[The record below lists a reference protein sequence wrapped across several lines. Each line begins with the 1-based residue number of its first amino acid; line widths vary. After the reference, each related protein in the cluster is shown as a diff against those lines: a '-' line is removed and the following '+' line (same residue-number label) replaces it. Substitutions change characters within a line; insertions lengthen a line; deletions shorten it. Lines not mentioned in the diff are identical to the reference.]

1 MTTKI
6 SIIFQNNHFILVD
19 KPAGLN
25 FHSEDDKAG
34 VIELIKQQEGI
45 ETLFPVHRLDKMTSG
60 LLIVA
65 LNKATANQ
73 FLELFSERKIDKY
86 YLAVSNSKPKKKQ
99 GWIKGDMLATRN
111 GSWKLAKT
119 MIKPA
124 ITRFISVSIQS
135 GERLYLL
142 KPETGKTHQLRVALK
157 SISAPICGD
166 QRYAN
171 RVEAIEEDR
180 GYLHAYAL
188 KFNLAGHLF
197 EFVRAPENGSRFLT
211 KACRGKIEEWT
222 KPWSLFK

>member
-1 MTTKI
+1 
-6 SIIFQNNHFILVD
+6 
-19 KPAGLN
+19 
-25 FHSEDDKAG
+25 
-34 VIELIKQQEGI
+34 
-45 ETLFPVHRLDKMTSG
+45 MTSG